1 MYELKVRKLYDTN
14 VNWKPY
20 ITLVGP
26 YADDGFDI
34 NNGKYVVYQID
45 GIDPPT
51 ATISTST
58 IAGYDGSVYGSS
70 YLGNRNIVL
79 YIKLQKTTTST
90 IEDARIQLYQFFAAK
105 THVRLEYT
113 NDNRDV
119 YCDGYVESCS
129 VTPFTNNEVAQV
141 SIICPDPYWYNIESE
156 TVELAE
162 LSGSID
168 GFSLA
173 TDVDE
178 DDTVALGDTYA
189 GYYGAYVD
197 AGDGCGFELELHISV
212 TDLATASGDLTITN
226 AMTGEFIEIDTSIL
240 NSITTNEELTSLI
253 NDALNNDENFILAGA
268 VQVAS
273 GDTTLSYTELLA
285 IVDQWVG
292 QDDSIEGTVSTAYTV
307 DDAYLTIS
315 TISGEK
321 SITITY
327 TTSITV
333 SVTGIKY
340 TDTEGNTVPEA
351 EDDESLSA
359 SYTLTSE
366 ELASLLGGSYGDIGT
381 INSDGILIGDVNLDG
396 IISVADIT
404 LLQEYIA
411 DESANGTSDLLDS
424 TQLIAADTNGDGSIS
439 RTDITTLLAYY
450 TLLAASSDTLENNDA
465 LDSSALADSFSAAA
479 ADQTESALLTAV
491 TLDSV
496 MFQLTS
502 GYNLIYVETPS
513 TVTIES
519 ATLTYTPRYQ
529 GV

>member
-1 MYELKVRKLYDTN
+1 MYELKVRKLYDTD

-90 IEDARIQLYQFFAAK
+90 IEDARIQLYQFFSSK

-141 SIICPDPYWYNIESE
+141 SIICPDPYWYNIEPE

-162 LSGSID
+162 LSDSID
-168 GFSLA
+168 GFTLA

-240 NSITTNEELTSLI
+240 NSITTNEELTDLI
-253 NDALNNDENFILAGA
+253 NDAISNDENFKLAGA

-273 GDTTLSYTELLA
+273 ADTTLSYTELLA
-285 IVDQWVG
+285 KVDTYVDQDEEILGDV
-292 QDDSIEGTVSTAYTV
+292 SIAYTV

-333 SVTGIKY
+333 SVTNIVY
-340 TDTEGNTVPEA
+340 TTPEGEKKG
-351 EDDESLSA
+351 EDEDESLSA

-366 ELASLLGGSYGDIGT
+366 ELTSLLGGSYGDIGT
-381 INSDGILIGDVNLDG
+381 INEDGILIGDVDLDG
-396 IISVADIT
+396 AISMADIT
-404 LLQEYIA
+404 LLQDYLT
-411 DESANGTSDLLDS
+411 DVSANRTSSMFTDV
-424 TQLIAADTNGDGSIS
+424 QLVAADVNGDGSIDTS
-439 RTDITTLLAYY
+439 DVTALLAYY
-450 TLLAASSDTLENNDA
+450 TLLASSSDTLENDST

-513 TVTIES
+513 TVTLES